1 MKTFMKNACKTGR
14 AESRVLCAT
23 VANSAHLFFLVLD
36 FAFVL
41 DILVEKGKTP
51 QTMQEMS
58 QKQTREN
65 LALYCYKCL

>member
-14 AESRVLCAT
+14 AECWVLCAT
-23 VANSAHLFFLVLD
+23 VANSAHLLFLVLD
-36 FAFVL
+36 FVFVP
-41 DILVEKGKTP
+41 DILVEKGKIP

-65 LALYCYKCL
+65 LALYYYKCL